1 MFCTQ
6 CGKQVPDDQLFCD
19 GCGAAM
25 RSSAAS
31 APVEPEPPKVVEAP
45 AVEEADNVT
54 ITLNTGDGGKPPKKK
69 KKSGLLGLGVSI
81 AAVVVAAVLLIFNV
95 GAVKSLYNRTVR
107 SPEDYQK
114 VVQKE
119 ALQDTVTSE
128 YGEFLET
135 LSANSTVAVSS
146 EMHLKV
152 NEDILSMLENASG
165 MGDMSWLS
173 DVMLN
178 MTTIQDENL
187 TQMDLGLGLKNTEIA
202 ALRMIMDV
210 ADDGMIYLGLP
221 GLSDQY
227 LSVDLAEMTGYAAPM
242 PMQQFTTADLLK
254 ILPDEDTFET
264 LVDRY
269 SELVLSQIVN
279 VEKKAK
285 TVSCNGAEQ
294 KVTALTSTIT
304 AEELAKILTDV
315 CETMADDQEIRTI
328 LENAEDVLT
337 DAGLEADDLYD
348 AFREAMDMV
357 VDELKDADP
366 SDDDYVT
373 LVTYV
378 DYSDNIVG
386 RDVTITSDDEE
397 MEILQYLS
405 LTDGDK
411 TGFSLVIPE
420 ADIEIEGEGTRKG
433 DKVNATY
440 SLSVDGMDVGKLELE
455 DVVNTD
461 DVLSGTYSIRPSSE
475 VIEAVFGGSG
485 VPSSLIGDSF
495 ALVFEV
501 NCTEK
506 AGEMAIRLENSGS
519 ALVSL
524 EIKAEQVD
532 SNKVSVPSKTID
544 VNDMTAG
551 EDFLMSIDFEKLI
564 SKMEEAGIPSELVSI
579 VSYYLNG
586 AASSY
591 DYDY

>member
-25 RSSAAS
+25 RSSDAS

-135 LSANSTVAVSS
+135 LSANSTAAVSS

-178 MTTIQDENL
+178 MTAIQDENL

-227 LSVDLAEMTGYAAPM
+227 LSADLAEMTGYAAPM
-242 PMQQFTTADLLK
+242 SMQQFTTADLLK

>member
-25 RSSAAS
+25 RSSDAS

-178 MTTIQDENL
+178 MTAIQDENL

-551 EDFLMSIDFEKLI
+551 EDFLMSIDVEKLI

>member
-25 RSSAAS
+25 RSSDAS

-135 LSANSTVAVSS
+135 LSANSTAAVSS

-178 MTTIQDENL
+178 MTAIQDENL

-227 LSVDLAEMTGYAAPM
+227 LSADLAEMTGDAAPM
-242 PMQQFTTADLLK
+242 SMQQFTTADLLK

-386 RDVTITSDDEE
+386 RDVTITSDDDE

-455 DVVNTD
+455 DVVSTD
-461 DVLSGTYSIRPSSE
+461 DVLSGTYSIRPSSD

-524 EIKAEQVD
+524 EIKTEQVD

-551 EDFLMSIDFEKLI
+551 EDFLMSIDVEKLI

-591 DYDY
+591 DYNY

>member
-25 RSSAAS
+25 RSSDAS

-178 MTTIQDENL
+178 MTAIQDENL

-227 LSVDLAEMTGYAAPM
+227 LSADLAEMTGYAAPM
-242 PMQQFTTADLLK
+242 SMQQFTTADLLK

-285 TVSCNGAEQ
+285 TVSCNGVEQ

>member
-25 RSSAAS
+25 RSSDAS
-31 APVEPEPPKVVEAP
+31 APVEPEPPKVV
-45 AVEEADNVT
+45 EADNVT

-114 VVQKE
+114 VVHKE

-178 MTTIQDENL
+178 MTAIQDENL

-227 LSVDLAEMTGYAAPM
+227 LSVDLAEMTGDAAPM

-532 SNKVSVPSKTID
+532 SDKVSVPSKTID
-544 VNDMTAG
+544 VNGMTAG

>member
-25 RSSAAS
+25 RSSDAS

-178 MTTIQDENL
+178 MTAIQDENL